1 MKKGAGV
8 EPAHFKGEIHMNFK
22 EKLLAFMK
30 EEAYKPLTINEL
42 MHAFEVEGSLKKE
55 LIKTLNELED
65 EGSIIFTRSQ
75 RYGIPE
81 RMNLIIGTLDGH
93 QKGYAFLRPDNK
105 DINDIF
111 IPPAD
116 MNGAMHGDRVIVR
129 PMKTSEEVKSPE
141 GKVIRIIKRANDT
154 IIGTFQKSKHFGFVV
169 PDDKRIAYDIFIPQ
183 DEFNG
188 AKTNDKVVV
197 KITEWPFE
205 RKNPEGKIIE
215 ILGDIEDTKTHIE
228 AVLLSKKV
236 RTFFPEDVIKEAIR
250 VSAEGIHEQEYKR
263 RKDLRHLPI
272 ITIDGEDAKD
282 LDDAVYV
289 EKISDNEYK
298 LGVHIADVTHYVKE
312 DRKLDKEALKRATSI
327 YLVDRV
333 IPMLPKELS
342 NGVCS
347 LNPNED
353 KLTLS
358 CEMIINGK
366 GTVVDYNIFESI
378 IKSHYRMTYDDVSDI
393 LEHNDAELSEKYKDI
408 VPMLKTMEE
417 LSLLLRKK
425 REIRGSIDFDF
436 PETKI
441 IYDETGKAVDVTRYE
456 RRVSNK
462 IIEEFMLVCNETIA
476 EHYFWLNMP
485 FVYRIHEDP
494 DEEKMFEFNTLIHNL
509 GYSLKGVNNEI
520 HPRELQQLLLKV
532 KGKKEESLI
541 NNMMLRSL
549 RKAIYSSSS
558 TQHFGLAAQYYCHF
572 TSPIRRYP
580 DLQIHRIIKGQL
592 NGRFSEE
599 DYRRLGERVVVVAEQ
614 SSTMERIADEIE
626 RECDKIKIAEY
637 MSDKIGNEYEG
648 VISGVTSFG
657 VFVELEN
664 SVEGLVHISHMVDDF
679 YIFNNEKRELYGQ
692 TTGKVYKIGDRVKIK
707 VESVSIARAEIDFA
721 FIDEFENETKIEQ
734 NNEDKEL
741 AGIH

>member
-1 MKKGAGV
+1 
-8 EPAHFKGEIHMNFK
+8 MNFK
-22 EKLLAFMK
+22 EKILEFMK
-30 EEAYKPLTINEL
+30 TEAYKPLTINEL
-42 MHAFEVEGSLKKE
+42 MHAFEVESNMKKE
-55 LIKTLNELED
+55 LIKTLNELEN

-75 RYGIPE
+75 RYGLPE
-81 RMNLIIGTLDGH
+81 KMNLVIGTLDGN
-93 QKGYAFLRPDNK
+93 QKGFAFLRPDDKNM
-105 DINDIF
+105 NDIF
-111 IPPAD
+111 ISPVD

-129 PMKTSEEVKSPE
+129 PMKITEEVKSPE
-141 GKVIRIIKRANDT
+141 GKVIRIIQRANEY

-169 PDDKRIAYDIFIPQ
+169 PDDKRIANDVFIPG

-188 AKTNDKVVV
+188 ANTNDKVNV
-197 KITEWPFE
+197 KITEWPGQ
-205 RKNPEGKIIE
+205 RKNPEGKIAE
-215 ILGDIEDTKTHIE
+215 IIGDIEDTKTHIE
-228 AVLLSKKV
+228 AVLLNKKV
-236 RTFFPEDVIKEAIR
+236 RQVFPEDVIKEAIR
-250 VSAEGIHEQEYKR
+250 VSAEGIHEMEYER
-263 RKDLRHLPI
+263 RKDLRDQVI

-312 DRKLDKEALKRATSI
+312 DRKIDKEALKRATSI

-358 CEMIINGK
+358 VEMKINGK
-366 GTVVDYNIFESI
+366 GNVVDYKIFESI
-378 IKSHYRMTYDDVSDI
+378 IKNHYRMTYTDVSNI
-393 LEHNDAELSEKYKDI
+393 LENDDEDLKEKYEEI
-408 VPMLKTMEE
+408 GPMLKNMEE

-425 REIRGSIDFDF
+425 REIRGAIDFDF

-441 IYDETGKAVDVTRYE
+441 IYDETGKAIDVIKYE

-462 IIEEFMLVCNETIA
+462 IIEEFMLVCNETVA
-476 EHYFWLNMP
+476 EHYYWLNMP

-494 DEEKMFEFNTLIHNL
+494 DEEKMFEFNTMIHNL
-509 GYSLKGVNNEI
+509 GYNLKGVNNEI
-520 HPRELQQLLLKV
+520 HPRELQQLLMKI

-558 TQHFGLAAQYYCHF
+558 TEHFGLAAQYYCHF

-580 DLQIHRIIKGQL
+580 DLQIHRIIKGQI
-592 NGRFSEE
+592 NARFSEQ
-599 DYRRLGERVVVVAEQ
+599 DYQKLAERVVVVSEQ

-637 MSDKIGNEYEG
+637 MSDKIGNEYDG
-648 VISGVTSFG
+648 VVAGVMSFG

-664 SVEGLVHISHMVDDF
+664 SVEGLVHISNMVDDF
-679 YIFNNEKRELYGQ
+679 YIFDDEKRELWGK
-692 TTGKVYKIGDRVKIK
+692 TSGKVFKIGDKVKVRVEK
-707 VESVSIARAEIDFA
+707 VSIARAEIDFVL
-721 FIDEFENETKIEQ
+721 IDEFSDVEAKDEE
-734 NNEDKEL
+734 KEL

>member
-1 MKKGAGV
+1 
-8 EPAHFKGEIHMNFK
+8 MNFK
-22 EKLLAFMK
+22 EKILSFMR

-42 MHAFEVEGSLKKE
+42 MQAFEVEGSLKKE
-55 LIKTLNELED
+55 IIKTLNELEN

-81 RMNLIIGTLDGH
+81 KMNLLIGTLDGH
-93 QKGYAFLRPDNK
+93 QKGFAFLRPDDKNIK
-105 DINDIF
+105 DIF
-111 IPPAD
+111 ISPVD

-129 PMKTSEEVKSPE
+129 PMKVTEEVKSPE
-141 GKVIRIIKRANDT
+141 GKVIRIIQRANEYV
-154 IIGTFQKSKHFGFVV
+154 IGTFQKSKHFGFVV
-169 PDDKRIAYDIFIPQ
+169 PDDKKIAFDIFIPRE
-183 DEFNG
+183 EFNG
-188 AKTNDKVVV
+188 ANTNDKVSV
-197 KITEWPFE
+197 KITEWPDQ
-205 RKNPEGKIIE
+205 RKNPEGKIVE
-215 ILGDIEDTKTHIE
+215 IIGDIEDTKTHIE
-228 AVLLSKKV
+228 AVLLNKKV
-236 RTFFPEDVIKEAIR
+236 RQVFTEDVIKEAIR
-250 VSAEGIHEQEYKR
+250 VSSEGIHEQEYKR
-263 RKDLRHLPI
+263 RTDLRHMPI

-282 LDDAVYV
+282 LDDAVYA
-289 EKISDNEYK
+289 EKISDNEYR
-298 LGVHIADVTHYVKE
+298 LGVHIADVTQYVKE

-366 GTVVDYNIFESI
+366 GNVVDYKIFESI
-378 IKSHYRMTYDDVSDI
+378 IKNHYRMTYTDVSEI
-393 LEHNDAELSEKYKDI
+393 LENNDEELNDKYKEI
-408 VPMLKTMEE
+408 VPMLKVMEE
-417 LSLLLRKK
+417 LSLLLKKK
-425 REIRGSIDFDF
+425 REIRGAIDFDF

-441 IYDETGKAVDVTRYE
+441 IYDETGKAIDVTKYE

-462 IIEEFMLVCNETIA
+462 MIEEFMLVCNETVA
-476 EHYFWLNMP
+476 EHYYWLNMP

-494 DEEKMFEFNTLIHNL
+494 DEEKMFEFNTMIHNL

-520 HPRELQQLLLKV
+520 HPRELQQLLLKI
-532 KGKKEESLI
+532 KGKKEENLI

-558 TQHFGLAAQYYCHF
+558 TEHFGLAAQYYCHF

-592 NGRFSEE
+592 NGKFSEE
-599 DYRRLGERVVVVAEQ
+599 DYHRLAERTAIVAEQ

-626 RECDKIKIAEY
+626 RDCDKIKIAEY
-637 MSDKIGNEYEG
+637 MSDKIGNEYDG
-648 VISGVTSFG
+648 VVSGVTSFG
-657 VFVELEN
+657 IFVELEN
-664 SVEGLVHISHMVDDF
+664 SVEGLVHISNMVDDF
-679 YIFNNEKRELYGQ
+679 YIFNDERRELYGQ
-692 TTGKVYKIGDRVKIK
+692 TSGKIFKIGDKVKIR
-707 VESVSIARAEIDFA
+707 VETVSIARAEIDFVLISE
-721 FIDEFENETKIEQ
+721 FTKDESTDENK
-734 NNEDKEL
+734 KL

>member
-1 MKKGAGV
+1 
-8 EPAHFKGEIHMNFK
+8 MNFK
-22 EKLLAFMK
+22 EKILEFMK
-30 EEAYKPLTINEL
+30 KEAYKPLTINEL
-42 MHAFEVEGSLKKE
+42 MHAFEVESNMKKE
-55 LIKTLNELED
+55 ILKTLNELEN

-75 RYGIPE
+75 RYGLPE
-81 RMNLIIGTLDGH
+81 KMNLVIGTLDGN
-93 QKGYAFLRPDNK
+93 QKGFAFLRPDDK
-105 DINDIF
+105 SMNDIF
-111 IPPAD
+111 ISPVD

-129 PMKTSEEVKSPE
+129 PMKVTEEVKSPE
-141 GKVIRIIKRANDT
+141 GKVIRIIQRANEY

-169 PDDKRIAYDIFIPQ
+169 PDDKRIANDIFIPG

-188 AKTNDKVVV
+188 ANTNDKVNV
-197 KITEWPFE
+197 KITEWPGQ
-205 RKNPEGKIIE
+205 RKNPEGKIVE
-215 ILGDIEDTKTHIE
+215 IIGDIEDTKTHIE
-228 AVLLSKKV
+228 AVLLNKKV
-236 RTFFPEDVIKEAIR
+236 RQVFPEDVIKEAIR
-250 VSAEGIHEQEYKR
+250 VSAEGIHEKEYER
-263 RKDLRHLPI
+263 RTDLREQVI

-312 DRKLDKEALKRATSI
+312 DRKIDKEALKRATSI

-358 CEMIINGK
+358 VEMKINGK
-366 GTVVDYNIFESI
+366 GNVVDYKIFESI
-378 IKSHYRMTYDDVSDI
+378 IKNHYRMTYTDVSNI
-393 LEHNDAELSEKYKDI
+393 LENEDEELKEKYKEI
-408 VPMLKTMEE
+408 VPMLKAMEE

-425 REIRGSIDFDF
+425 REIRGAIDFDF

-441 IYDETGKAVDVTRYE
+441 IYDETGKAIDVTKFE

-462 IIEEFMLVCNETIA
+462 IIEEFMLVCNETVA
-476 EHYFWLNMP
+476 EHYYWLNMP

-494 DEEKMFEFNTLIHNL
+494 DEEKMLEFNTMIHNL
-509 GYSLKGVNNEI
+509 GYNLKGVNNEI
-520 HPRELQQLLLKV
+520 HPRELQQLLVKI

-558 TQHFGLAAQYYCHF
+558 TEHFGLAAQYYCHF

-580 DLQIHRIIKGQL
+580 DLQIHRIIKGQI
-592 NGRFSEE
+592 NAKFSEQ
-599 DYRRLGERVVVVAEQ
+599 DYQRLAERVIVVSEQ

-637 MSDKIGNEYEG
+637 MSDKIGNEYDG
-648 VISGVTSFG
+648 VVAGVMSFG

-664 SVEGLVHISHMVDDF
+664 SVEGLVHISNMVDDF
-679 YIFNNEKRELYGQ
+679 YIFDDEKRELW
-692 TTGKVYKIGDRVKIK
+692 GKTSKKVFKIGDKAKVRVEK
-707 VESVSIARAEIDFA
+707 VSIARAEIDFVL
-721 FIDEFENETKIEQ
+721 IDEFSNVEAKDEEKA
-734 NNEDKEL
+734 L

>member
-1 MKKGAGV
+1 
-8 EPAHFKGEIHMNFK
+8 MNFK
-22 EKLLAFMK
+22 EKILAFMK

-42 MHAFEVEGSLKKE
+42 MQVFEVEGSMKKE
-55 LIKTLNELED
+55 MLKTLNELES

-81 RMNLIIGTLDGH
+81 KMNLVTGTLDGN
-93 QKGYAFLRPDNK
+93 QKGFAFLRPDDK

-111 IPPAD
+111 ISPVD

-129 PMKTSEEVKSPE
+129 PMKSTEEVKSPE
-141 GKVIRIIKRANDT
+141 GKVIRIIERANEYV
-154 IIGTFQKSKHFGFVV
+154 IGTFQKSKHFGFVV
-169 PDDKRIAYDIFIPQ
+169 PDDKRIAFDIFIPRE
-183 DEFNG
+183 EFNG
-188 AKTNDKVVV
+188 ANTNDKVNV
-197 KITEWPFE
+197 KITEWPDK
-205 RKNPEGKIIE
+205 RKNPEGKIVE
-215 ILGDIEDTKTHIE
+215 IIGDIEDTKTHIE
-228 AVLLSKKV
+228 AVLLNKKV
-236 RTFFPEDVIKEAIR
+236 RQFFPEDVIKEAIR

-263 RKDLRHLPI
+263 RTDLRNLPI

-282 LDDAVYV
+282 LDDAVFV

-347 LNPNED
+347 LNPDED

-366 GTVVDYNIFESI
+366 GNVVDYKIFESI
-378 IKSHYRMTYDDVSDI
+378 IRNHYRMTYTDVSDI
-393 LEHNDAELSEKYKDI
+393 LENSDEELIMKYKEI
-408 VPMLKTMEE
+408 VPMLKVMEE

-425 REIRGSIDFDF
+425 REIRGAIDFDF

-441 IYDETGKAVDVTRYE
+441 IYDETGKAVDVTKYE

-462 IIEEFMLVCNETIA
+462 IIEEFMLACNETVA
-476 EHYFWLNMP
+476 EHYYWLNMP

-494 DEEKMFEFNTLIHNL
+494 DEAKMFEFSTMVHNL
-509 GYSLKGVNNEI
+509 GYTLKGVNNEI
-520 HPRELQQLLLKV
+520 HPRELQQLLFKI
-532 KGKKEESLI
+532 KGTKEENLI

-549 RKAIYSSSS
+549 RKAIYSSDS

-572 TSPIRRYP
+572 ASPIRRYP

-592 NGRFSEE
+592 NGKFSEE
-599 DYRRLGERVVVVAEQ
+599 DYQKLIERTAMVAEQ
-614 SSTMERIADEIE
+614 SSKMERVADEIE
-626 RECDKIKIAEY
+626 RDCDKIKIAEY
-637 MSDKIGNEYEG
+637 MSDKIGEEYEG
-648 VISGVTSFG
+648 VVSGVTSFG
-657 VFVELEN
+657 IFVELEN
-664 SVEGLVHISHMVDDF
+664 SVEGLVHISNMVDDF
-679 YIFNNEKRELYGQ
+679 YIFDNEKRELYGK
-692 TTGKVYKIGDRVKIK
+692 TSGKVFKLGDKVKIR
-707 VESVSIARAEIDFA
+707 VHSVSIARAEIDFML
-721 FIDEFENETKIEQ
+721 IDEFYKDEIKDEE
-734 NNEDKEL
+734 KEL
-741 AGIH
+741 TGITK